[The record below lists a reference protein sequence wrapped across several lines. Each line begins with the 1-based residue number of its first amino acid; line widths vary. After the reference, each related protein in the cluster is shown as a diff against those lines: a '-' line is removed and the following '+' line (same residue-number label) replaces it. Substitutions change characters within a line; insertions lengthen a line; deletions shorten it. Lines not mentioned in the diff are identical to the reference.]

1 MDGYEK
7 DESEKLDLM
16 LGITD
21 RKRELYFFYVELKRP
36 ERQSIYQKEDDFCKL
51 LKQIKVPVDKQVKLK
66 LASPASCGLFC
77 EGFNSSL
84 YKMTLVEDGIYLPI
98 MVKRFSLVENESQ
111 LLNVAT
117 IVEALGLVLG
127 ELQSLQKRYKGK
139 RREEAKKSPFVKPS
153 YKTEFKK

>member
-77 EGFNSSL
+77 EGKYS
-84 YKMTLVEDGIYLPI
+84 
-98 MVKRFSLVENESQ
+98 
-111 LLNVAT
+111 
-117 IVEALGLVLG
+117 
-127 ELQSLQKRYKGK
+127 
-139 RREEAKKSPFVKPS
+139 
-153 YKTEFKK
+153 